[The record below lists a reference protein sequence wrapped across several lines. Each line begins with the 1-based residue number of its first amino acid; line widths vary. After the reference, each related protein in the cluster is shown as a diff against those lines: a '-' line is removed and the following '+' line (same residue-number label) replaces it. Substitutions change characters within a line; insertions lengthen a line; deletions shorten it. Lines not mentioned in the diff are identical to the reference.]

1 MSFAVNQFFSYG
13 LQEPLRAKYVDS
25 ASIRILD
32 PLEGLI
38 VNVDDIL
45 MPSSGANYFKDMYTQ
60 VAAHLDVLTSEEAMS
75 EMEAGIDVLSRYM
88 KKLKLVR

>member
-1 MSFAVNQFFSYG
+1 M
-13 LQEPLRAKYVDS
+13 DS
-25 ASIRILD
+25 ASVRILD
-32 PLEGLI
+32 PMEGLI

-88 KKLKLVR
+88 KNFETL